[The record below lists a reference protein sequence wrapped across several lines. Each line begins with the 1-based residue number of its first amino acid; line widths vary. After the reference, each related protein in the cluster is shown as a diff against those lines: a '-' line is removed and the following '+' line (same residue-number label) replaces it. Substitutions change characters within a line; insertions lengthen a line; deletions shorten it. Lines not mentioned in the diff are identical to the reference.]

1 MVSVGP
7 TQGWLNNRL
16 FVQSRSGRRN
26 SIRAPDDKALFHEP
40 GEGLWSAIANSS
52 QMSSIRVGLPM
63 CVLNVQ
69 PTYAGSL
76 AWQAFSACRLTRV
89 ARKNWSARL
98 TVYSM
103 PTAELTVGE
112 RGVLRPR

>member
-1 MVSVGP
+1 
-7 TQGWLNNRL
+7 
-16 FVQSRSGRRN
+16 
-26 SIRAPDDKALFHEP
+26 
-40 GEGLWSAIANSS
+40 
-52 QMSSIRVGLPM
+52 M

-76 AWQAFSACRLTRV
+76 AWQAFSARRLTQV
-89 ARKNWSARL
+89 ATKNWSARL

-112 RGVLRPR
+112 RGGLEAAMTGADTPRIQIKFLYGSRLKTRAAARRWDPVN